1 MDKDKAIILGISGAS
16 GIIYGVKTLE
26 WLLANN
32 YRVDLIISE
41 NALFIAKQ
49 ELDIDIPHNKE
60 IVKKN
65 LAKFLKLNENEIR
78 LEIYFNNELWAGP
91 SSGSYDSEMML
102 ICPSSMATVA
112 AVAAGLSQ
120 NLLQRCA
127 DVIIKENKPLII
139 VPRET
144 PLSAIHLENMLKL
157 AKTGVKIVPPMVGF
171 YSKIDTLEDS
181 ISFVVGKILNACN
194 LENNLY
200 KRWQP

>member
-26 WLLANN
+26 WLLSND

-65 LAKFLKLNENEIR
+65 LAKFLKLDENEIR

-127 DVIIKENKPLII
+127 DVIIKENKRLII

-181 ISFVVGKILNACN
+181 INFVVGKILNACN

-200 KRWQP
+200 KRWHP

>member
-26 WLLANN
+26 WLLAEN

-49 ELDIDIPHNKE
+49 ELGIDIPHNKE

-91 SSGSYDSEMML
+91 SSGSYDSKLML

-112 AVAAGLSQ
+112 AIASGLSQ
-120 NLLQRCA
+120 NLIQRCA

-171 YSKIDTLEDS
+171 YSKIDNLEDS